1 MVEVR
6 INLKAV
12 RANADKS
19 QDEWAELLNVTR
31 QTVKNWELGITKPNF
46 DQVRMMSEASGIPM
60 DYIFLPTT
68 PTISE

>member
-1 MVEVR
+1 MTEVR

-19 QDEWAELLNVTR
+19 QDEWAEILNVTR
-31 QTVKNWELGITKPNF
+31 QTVKNWESGITKPDF
-46 DQVRMMSEASGIPM
+46 DQVRRMSEASGIPM
-60 DYIFLPTT
+60 DFIFLPTT